1 MKIGNQEVREIQIT
15 DENNALIASITD
27 ENVILQGKVKIT
39 FVDSVYAG
47 PEDSNS
53 RCHTEGMSSMLRGCS
68 KLVIET
74 KEDVPQAIAMITDQK
89 IDVAEDFQ
97 VRLTPD

>member
-1 MKIGNQEVREIQIT
+1 MRIGNQEVKEIQIT
-15 DENNALIASITD
+15 DKNNVLVASIAD
-27 ENVILQGKVKIT
+27 ENVISRGNVGIN
-39 FVDSVYAG
+39 FVDSVYTG

-74 KEDVPQAIAMITDQK
+74 KEDVSQAIAMITDQK
-89 IDVAEDFQ
+89 IDVAEGFQ